1 MKIMEYH
8 GVFLSG
14 VRIPWFHPPASGI
27 DQLMV
32 KTFSLQIFL
41 LRQESLPR
49 TEFIAEFIAI
59 PQM

>member
-8 GVFLSG
+8 GFPLSG
-14 VRIPWFHPPASGI
+14 VRTPWFHPPASGI

-41 LRQESLPR
+41 RQESLPR